1 MFDTLVESTR
11 RKRDGMTGRY
21 FALTTAAYGLALA
34 ALAIVTIVG
43 FSPVLAE
50 EYMLESMLT
59 PPPVPSGPPPA
70 AQAQKVVQK
79 RAAAPTVFASPV
91 KPATKVLPASDI
103 RDQTPIFRGTWVPG
117 GPDVFSGAG
126 TGIIPGGRIGNDTDP
141 PPAPKVAPPLPPVA
155 EAKRHETSRVSEGV
169 LQGRAIRKVKPQY
182 SAIARQVRAAGAVQ
196 VLVTISEEGN
206 VIEAAIIEGHPLL
219 RSAAIEAARQWLFSP
234 TKLSGIPV
242 KVQGVLT
249 FDFILQ

>member
-11 RKRDGMTGRY
+11 RKRDGKTGRY
-21 FALTTAAYGLALA
+21 FALTTAAYGVALA

-59 PPPVPSGPPPA
+59 PPPVPSGPSPA
-70 AQAQKVVQK
+70 AQAQRNTQK
-79 RAAAPTVFASPV
+79 RAATPTVFASPV
-91 KPATKVLPASDI
+91 KPASKVLPASDMKDRTTVI
-103 RDQTPIFRGTWVPG
+103 SDKWIHGGPVDYTVVGGGRFPG
-117 GPDVFSGAG
+117 GKS
-126 TGIIPGGRIGNDTDP
+126 GNDTVPP
-141 PPAPKVAPPLPPVA
+141 PPAPAQPPPQPV
-155 EAKRHETSRVSEGV
+155 EDVKRRDTSRVSEGV

-206 VIEAAIIEGHPLL
+206 VIEAAAIEGHPLL

-249 FDFILQ
+249 FNFILQ